1 MKNSIWKDEKEN
13 FISLCTMNKV
23 AISSK
28 PRLFCRRTAHWI
40 IIQGGEKKVVHIMQ
54 TVDTCMQYWRQKI
67 MKIRGQSLSS
77 RFFSLIILITD
88 CPPIQCHRTLANL
101 DPAALFW
108 RNSLWL
114 WIAVEWVCT
123 CVLAEAE
130 DSGDVVFLKYTSM
143 KKYTSE
149 HYTSMQVCAS
159 TQMHQEREHVQIH
172 KWTLKYA
179 EEQSLWLARP
189 SFCCLVTGRPSSS

>member
-1 MKNSIWKDEKEN
+1 
-13 FISLCTMNKV
+13 MNKV

-159 TQMHQEREHVQIH
+159 TQMHQEQACANTQVNTQVCRGAVPLTGQAQLLLPCHRETIFLLDQQP
-172 KWTLKYA
+172 L
-179 EEQSLWLARP
+179 R
-189 SFCCLVTGRPSSS
+189 VTITS